1 MGLISRVSSRTY
13 RHNNTHHLPR
23 VHRYIYPKM
32 LRRVFRQLSTSVQQ
46 NARYG
51 GRHTAVLIPGDG
63 IGHEMSEHLKNC
75 FRIIQAPVDFEVIEM
90 KGDNYDEQQIQYA
103 LTAVKRSGACIKGN
117 IHTSLEEPGKARNL
131 RMRTELDL
139 YANVIHAKSFDG
151 VNTRHKDVD
160 IYLVRENTEGEYSG
174 MEHESVPGVVE
185 SLKIISRAKCER
197 IARFAFEFAVTHD
210 RKKVTA
216 VHKANIMK
224 QADGLFLRTCR
235 EVSQDYPSIEFNDMI
250 VDNTCMQL
258 VSNPW
263 QFDVMVL
270 PNLYGSVVSNICCGI
285 VGGPGIA
292 AGSNYGDETA
302 VFEMATRNT
311 GVSIEGQNIA
321 NPIAF
326 LMAGCKMLE
335 YYKLQ
340 EHADL
345 IRGACNY
352 TLNDAKV
359 HTPDLRGPAH
369 TSDVIHCVTNYLK
382 TKVQEEKHKIFQQEE

>member
-1 MGLISRVSSRTY
+1 
-13 RHNNTHHLPR
+13 
-23 VHRYIYPKM
+23 M
-32 LRRVFRQLSTSVQQ
+32 LRQFVRQLSSSVPK

-63 IGHEMSEHLKNC
+63 IGQEMSEHLRNC
-75 FRIIQAPVDFEVIEM
+75 FRIIQAPIDFEVIDM
-90 KGDNYDEQQIQYA
+90 KGENYDEKEIQYA
-103 LTAVKRSGACIKGN
+103 MTAIKRSGACLKGN
-117 IHTSLEEPGKARNL
+117 VHTSLDEPGKARNL
-131 RMRTELDL
+131 RIRTELDL

-151 VNTRHKDVD
+151 ISTRHKDVD
-160 IYLVRENTEGEYSG
+160 IYLIRENTEGEYSG

-185 SLKIISRAKCER
+185 SLKIISREKCER

-216 VHKANIMK
+216 IHKANIMK

-235 EVSQDYPSIEFNDMI
+235 EISQDYPSIEFSDMI

-270 PNLYGSVVSNICCGI
+270 PNLYGAVVSNICCGI

-292 AGSNYGDETA
+292 AGSNYGDQTA

-311 GVSIEGQNIA
+311 GVSIEGQNVA

-340 EHADL
+340 DHADL

-352 TLNDAKV
+352 TLNEAKV
-359 HTPDLRGPAH
+359 HTPDLHGPAH
-369 TSDVIHCVTNYLK
+369 TTDVIHCITNYLK
-382 TKVQEEKHKIFQQEE
+382 DKVRQEKHKIFLQEE